1 MADLEDL
8 LGKADALMARHR
20 PGRTG
25 TYPYADFPVL
35 EEVVDLAAADDGLP
49 VLAEMVELDRAATH
63 RFGSDGI
70 EPGRVEPGL
79 LDEAQPAA
87 PAQDMH
93 ASVLAALQPEIDRL
107 IEERLK
113 LTLEPLL
120 VKLFE
125 DLQGELKSIAH
136 ATLNEAI
143 HTAVERELGRRRSR
157 D

>member
-1 MADLEDL
+1 MADPEDL

-25 TYPYADFPVL
+25 TYPYADIPVL

-49 VLAEMVELDRAATH
+49 VLAEMVELDRAATR
-63 RFGSDGI
+63 RFGSDRI

-79 LDEAQPAA
+79 LDQAQPAA
-87 PAQDMH
+87 SALDMH

-120 VKLFE
+120 VRLFE
-125 DLQGELKSIAH
+125 DLQGELKSIAQ
-136 ATLNEAI
+136 ATLSEAI